1 MRHGHGYPCRMPPS
15 DNARGV
21 QPGPLTVQA
30 EIQQVGGASLKVL
43 PAFSTNGFSGKSR
56 RPREMPL
63 RAKDDET
70 PAPRKFTLERA
81 EGSSLPCRHQTRH
94 RCHPAPR
101 GSLFLDPDRLAQSPR
116 RRELSAVGA
125 RLSAETGLPYLQ
137 PPTGEQ
143 VAGTYRQSLTLTSG
157 RFAHDRQRSG
167 LPARPVAA
175 AVGEATRPAC
185 LRLGEG
191 WRRDRMG
198 DGSEARHRILGENEC
213 RIVERSEHRAL
224 SPSMSDLRPC

>member
-1 MRHGHGYPCRMPPS
+1 M
-15 DNARGV
+15 
-21 QPGPLTVQA
+21 
-30 EIQQVGGASLKVL
+30 
-43 PAFSTNGFSGKSR
+43 FSTNGFSGKSR

-137 PPTGEQ
+137 PATGEQ
-143 VAGTYRQSLTLTSG
+143 VAGAYRQSLTLTSR
-157 RFAHDRQRSG
+157 RFATIDNGLGFQLVPWSPPLEKQLGRHVSG
-167 LPARPVAA
+167 LV
-175 AVGEATRPAC
+175 
-185 LRLGEG
+185 
-191 WRRDRMG
+191 RDGGGIEWAMG
-198 DGSEARHRILGENEC
+198 RKRGIEF
-213 RIVERSEHRAL
+213 
-224 SPSMSDLRPC
+224 